1 MYYSILEYWF
11 DLMKIA
17 SKLVKKKQLEL
28 AVFDSFNDFS
38 FNKVIRILIKPY
50 FMDIIWL
57 TIENPFPCLLFLLLK
72 KSKKIQKNL
81 RIALSTMFLKTVTKL
96 NFSKNNLPLSINQY
110 YINNALLLEF
120 EQFIWPNLENNQNLI
135 I

>member
-72 KSKKIQKNL
+72 KSKKI
-81 RIALSTMFLKTVTKL
+81 
-96 NFSKNNLPLSINQY
+96 
-110 YINNALLLEF
+110 
-120 EQFIWPNLENNQNLI
+120 
-135 I
+135 

>member
-120 EQFIWPNLENNQNLI
+120 EFIWPNLENNQNLI